1 MVETMA
7 ESMVATKGDWMV
19 ESSVH
24 SKVGQWVEW
33 MAGLKVAQ

>member
-24 SKVGQWVEW
+24 STVGQWVAW
-33 MAGLKVAQ
+33 MVGLKVAQ